1 MHHEYHF
8 LWPMFWGLFA
18 LAIILTRRFTRHR
31 ERMRALDVAQRFAEK
46 GVAAPEVLNQALAPE
61 TRRPCSPRNDIR
73 TGAVLLA
80 VADRFGIERA
90 AAAIT
95 RVRDVVRSWPE
106 FAAES
111 GLDARLTDLIAA
123 DFVEL

>member
-1 MHHEYHF
+1 MSVNGEF
-8 LWPMFWGLFA
+8 RE
-18 LAIILTRRFTRHR
+18 ITRR
-31 ERMRALDVAQRFAEK
+31 D
-46 GVAAPEVLNQALAPE
+46 
-61 TRRPCSPRNDIR
+61 
-73 TGAVLLA
+73 LLA

>member
-1 MHHEYHF
+1 MSVNGAFRE
-8 LWPMFWGLFA
+8 
-18 LAIILTRRFTRHR
+18 ITRR
-31 ERMRALDVAQRFAEK
+31 D
-46 GVAAPEVLNQALAPE
+46 
-61 TRRPCSPRNDIR
+61 
-73 TGAVLLA
+73 LLA

-106 FAAES
+106 FAAEA